1 MILLK
6 KEAYCTLSCGVSI
19 RVFNQKDILGR
30 PSATHAISVFNRV
43 VKSVVYEVIL
53 CFHNIIANNLIISG
67 STGICWV
74 ELDYLHFKD

>member
-6 KEAYCTLSCGVSI
+6 REAYCTLCCGVPI

-30 PSATHAISVFNRV
+30 PDHAILVLNRV
-43 VKSVVYEVIL
+43 VKSVVDEVIL
-53 CFHNIIANNLIISG
+53 CFQNIIANYLIISG
-67 STGICWV
+67 SSGMCWV